1 MEKFFLRAEE
11 MAWLAEC
18 LPRPALCECLS
29 PQDPGSLKTTGKEL
43 VLSPPPLYKGSLATG
58 VGFRSSP
65 LAPVEFTVLC
75 PDRSPHS
82 EVSLFQTLL
91 SPQTNRTGA
100 SLPDA
105 SCWKDKAMNTSSFST
120 HLRRSQ
126 SVSSSQAPT
135 WRGHQ
140 GKASDRPG
148 QIPHRFGSAGW
159 VQHPPGPGVSKDL
172 KWGARKLLLNAG
184 PVRTI

>member
-1 MEKFFLRAEE
+1 MFISAGPRLSEDNGQGT
-11 MAWLAEC
+11 C
-18 LPRPALCECLS
+18 LVP
-29 PQDPGSLKTTGKEL
+29 
-43 VLSPPPLYKGSLATG
+43 
-58 VGFRSSP
+58 SSP
-65 LAPVEFTVLC
+65 VE
-75 PDRSPHS
+75 R
-82 EVSLFQTLL
+82 LL
-91 SPQTNRTGA
+91 SNRGRVSGPLPLLLLNSQCCALTGPHTLRFLCFKLSSLPQTNRTGA

-105 SCWKDKAMNTSSFST
+105 SCWKDKAMNTPSFST

-172 KWGARKLLLNAG
+172 KWGARNFSMLGL
-184 PVRTI
+184 